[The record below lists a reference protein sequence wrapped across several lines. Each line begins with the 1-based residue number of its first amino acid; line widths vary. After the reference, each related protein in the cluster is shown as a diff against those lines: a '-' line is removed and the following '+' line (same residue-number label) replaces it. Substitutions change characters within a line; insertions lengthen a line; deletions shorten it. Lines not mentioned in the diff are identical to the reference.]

1 MTLFPSPHVDT
12 SMSPVGVMNGGISP
26 HPVPL
31 PMGEGTPE
39 LALRIF
45 RASLLQP
52 HPLADAATLRR
63 KLAKASLR
71 GEGQDEGRN
80 LRSRQN
86 RATAGAYVSANAAR
100 TSFSSRVMAP

>member
-1 MTLFPSPHVDT
+1 MSYPRSLHKGTDL
-12 SMSPVGVMNGGISP
+12 SPVGVMNGRISP

-31 PMGEGTPE
+31 PMGEGTLEFP
-39 LALRIF
+39 LRIF

-86 RATAGAYVSANAAR
+86 RATAGAYVSDKAPR
-100 TSFSSRVMAP
+100 HSFSSRVMAP

>member
-1 MTLFPSPHVDT
+1 
-12 SMSPVGVMNGGISP
+12 
-26 HPVPL
+26 
-31 PMGEGTPE
+31 MGEGTVE
-39 LALRIF
+39 LVLRIVQ
-45 RASLLQP
+45 ASLLQP

-100 TSFSSRVMAP
+100 PSFSGRMIAS